1 MTPGLEEQTEE
12 DIKPECEPYYPANRT
27 NSRELSRIIDVPLE
41 SASESATE
49 IDLDDCLIVGET
61 SVFPTPFPSTNEG
74 LVKRE
79 TDIISNDKPFNET
92 VSFEIFTVFMLLK
105 NLF

>member
-41 SASESATE
+41 SDTE

-61 SVFPTPFPSTNEG
+61 SVFPMPFPSTNEG